1 MHDWISD
8 LLWTS
13 ESYTPVVVFT
23 IVILSVSH
31 IVCWVCIEK
40 IMSFQFTGLYTKEP
54 HQRSCTH
61 RHPFIT
67 EPDLDNEILDFELIT

>member
-23 IVILSVSH
+23 IVILSLSH

-61 RHPFIT
+61 GHPFIT